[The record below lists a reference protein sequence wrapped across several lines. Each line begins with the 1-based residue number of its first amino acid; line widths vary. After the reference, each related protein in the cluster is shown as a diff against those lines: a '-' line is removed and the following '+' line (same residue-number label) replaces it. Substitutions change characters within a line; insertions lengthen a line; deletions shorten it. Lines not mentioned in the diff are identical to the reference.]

1 MLCDEIEPGARS
13 AVVVVQPDDY
23 LEALHRLSQL
33 VLTEEGVAQRPVGE
47 RIIRVERK
55 RGPGDDR
62 RPPRISLIHQS
73 PDRHERPTRPTLSR
87 WLRLMLSSERVRL
100 EKQTRPG
107 NRPVPDIRRNHRA
120 KAPPFQVRAL
130 RLFVQD
136 DPMTGTAEAKP
147 EIDILDG
154 RPGEPFGIEATE
166 GFEDLQSDGPTA
178 VEASTPAR

>member
-1 MLCDEIEPGARS
+1 
-13 AVVVVQPDDY
+13 
-23 LEALHRLSQL
+23 
-33 VLTEEGVAQRPVGE
+33 
-47 RIIRVERK
+47 
-55 RGPGDDR
+55 
-62 RPPRISLIHQS
+62 
-73 PDRHERPTRPTLSR
+73 
-87 WLRLMLSSERVRL
+87 MLSSERVRL